1 MEETWNNHPKTNNML
16 RYFPFFLLSLLM
28 ICGIE
33 ANAQFAKS
41 PHVTRDPRV
50 DKLVDKQIE
59 LNSQALKVRTTL
71 EQGFRIMVISTNKRD
86 LAIDTKS
93 RLMKAFPEQGSYMF
107 YQSPYFKVQFGNF
120 RTMKDAEKM
129 KSALS
134 LQFGDNPIIIP
145 SQIEVKGEKQEAE
158 NL

>member
-1 MEETWNNHPKTNNML
+1 MFRSTIFYVL
-16 RYFPFFLLSLLM
+16 GLLVSCS
-28 ICGIE
+28 IS

-71 EQGFRIMVISTNKRD
+71 EQGFRILVVSTNKRD

-93 RLMKAFPEQGSYMF
+93 RLMKGFPDHGSYMF

-120 RTMKDAEKM
+120 KTMKDAEIMRKEL
-129 KSALS
+129 A
-134 LQFGDNPIIIP
+134 LQFGENLLIIP
-145 SQIEVKGEKQEAE
+145 SQVEVKGEKKEAE
-158 NL
+158 NF